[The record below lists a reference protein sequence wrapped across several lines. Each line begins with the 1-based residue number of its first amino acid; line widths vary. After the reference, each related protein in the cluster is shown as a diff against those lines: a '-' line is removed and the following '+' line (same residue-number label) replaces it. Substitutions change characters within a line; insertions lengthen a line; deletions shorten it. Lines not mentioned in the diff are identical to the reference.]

1 MVARHFGKLAVLV
14 SALLA
19 GCPSPAEGPDTA
31 ERPAPFE
38 VGGQV
43 GLVQPGQQS
52 LLLVRNAGGKAALRR
67 LPAKVAGLPM
77 YADADHQRQLWLDAA
92 SRKVMTTTGSKL
104 DQLTLP
110 AAFTG
115 LRLASDGNMAVAF
128 HAAGVAAVDGLV
140 NTDDVAL
147 LDLAGGT
154 VRAATVAD
162 LAQAPQS
169 AVVSGSIAA
178 ADGEHRLVLL
188 LGASKLGIA
197 DFGPASVRTQVVPLS
212 ADPQVVVTPQQVE
225 VVAGIA
231 GVSLFVRAS
240 GLADVLHLQLDL
252 NQTALQ
258 VALDQVAAGQ
268 QPIQLQVVS
277 VTEGQRVLTVG
288 ASRQQ
293 LAWLDPQT
301 GTGQQLALTAGVSE
315 LVAATSPAGT
325 PLAIGWLP
333 GSRAV
338 TVVDLANLTKKK
350 GKAIA
355 VLSLD
360 AGVQSVQVEAG
371 KLIARHAVAAPALT
385 VVDLATQKRSTF
397 ATKAPASAMRL
408 VGSQLWLLM
417 PSGGDALLAKVALDD
432 LRGEV
437 LALGEPASALLRLG
451 DNGVAVAG
459 SGGSGGWWLA
469 GFPSGDLQG
478 SDRWVLDGYAWQGL
492 LDAEVQ

>member
-1 MVARHFGKLAVLV
+1 MIARQFGKMAVV
-14 SALLA
+14 ASALLL

-31 ERPAPFE
+31 QRPAPFE

-43 GLVQPGQQS
+43 GLVQPAQKT
-52 LLLVRNAGGKAALRR
+52 LLVVRDDGGQAALRR
-67 LPAKVAGLPM
+67 LPAAVADLPM
-77 YADADHQRQLWLDAA
+77 HTAVDQHRQVWL
-92 SRKVMTTTGSKL
+92 SSVGRKVLTTTGSKF
-104 DQLTLP
+104 DQLALP

-115 LRLASDGNMAVAF
+115 LQLAADGDVAVAY

-147 LDLAGGT
+147 LDLMAGT
-154 VRAATVAD
+154 VRAATLAD

-169 AVVSGSIAA
+169 AVVSAPIAA

-197 DFGPASVRTQVVPLS
+197 DFGPAAVRTQVVPLS
-212 ADPQVVVTPQQVE
+212 ADPKVTVAPQQVVVQSGPE
-225 VVAGIA
+225 
-231 GVSLFVRAS
+231 GVSLFVRAN

-258 VALDQVAAGQ
+258 VALDQIAAGQ
-268 QPIQLQVVS
+268 QPVQMQVVD
-277 VTEGQRVLTVG
+277 VPEGRRVLTVG
-288 ASRQQ
+288 SSRQQ
-293 LAWLDPQT
+293 LAWLDPET
-301 GTGQQLALTAGVSE
+301 GTGQQLALSAGVGE
-315 LVAATSPAGT
+315 LMAATSPTGT
-325 PLAIGWLP
+325 PLAIGWMA

-338 TVVDLANLTKKK
+338 TVVDLPNLTKKK
-350 GKAIA
+350 GKAVS
-355 VLSLD
+355 VLTLD
-360 AGVQSVQVEAG
+360 APLQSVQVEAG
-371 KLIARHAVAAPALT
+371 KLIARHPVAAPALT

-408 VGSQLWLLM
+408 VAGQLWLLM
-417 PSGGDALLAKVALDD
+417 PDGADSLLAKVALAD

-451 DNGVAVAG
+451 DSGVAVAG

-469 GFPSGDLQG
+469 AFPSGDLLG
-478 SDRWVLDGYAWQGL
+478 KDRWVLDGYAWQGL